1 MSSSPFPKRLRE
13 ARQAAGVTQ
22 AALAAALGLTKSSV
36 SQYEA
41 GKTQPT
47 LGLVEEVAHL
57 LGVDPAWLAG
67 WEDGELVRRLR
78 AAQAARRHRIAIEDL
93 PDRASDQARA
103 DRDEAEAVCK
113 LLDYKEDLP

>member
-1 MSSSPFPKRLRE
+1 MSVSPFPKRLRE

-22 AALAAALGLTKSSV
+22 CRLGDALGLTKSGV

-47 LGLVEEVAHL
+47 LALAEECARL
-57 LGVDPAWLAG
+57 LGADPAWLAG

-78 AAQAARRHRIAIEDL
+78 SAQAARRHRVAIEGL
-93 PDRASDQARA
+93 PNRASDQAAA